1 MTHEDKSL
9 DDFEKAARALFGESV
24 FNWRRS
30 YRASIEAR
38 KRVREEEAE

>member
-1 MTHEDKSL
+1 MTYEDKPL
-9 DDFEKAARALFGESV
+9 DDFDKAALALFGENV

-38 KRVREEEAE
+38 KRMKEEEAE